1 MRSSGLRS
9 VSCLLAML
17 ILAIILCLCAT
28 EIAAAPYQEL
38 PPRAGHVPV
47 YIREGDQPLSEIH
60 PGLAEAFHEVAALTQ
75 KVEDKNSEPPK
86 DDTVSDAKEEKA
98 AAVTESEPTES
109 DIASFDVIKGIE
121 SQNESA
127 TKNDEAKDE
136 ADQSKN
142 VDLKEV

>member
-1 MRSSGLRS
+1 MRSSGLKS
-9 VSCLLAML
+9 VSCSLAML

-75 KVEDKNSEPPK
+75 KIEDKKSETAK
-86 DDTVSDAKEEKA
+86 DDTVSDSKDEKA
-98 AAVTESEPTES
+98 APVTEPEPTES

-127 TKNDEAKDE
+127 AKNDETKDE
-136 ADQSKN
+136 PDQSKN
-142 VDLKEV
+142 ADKKEE